1 MKKILQTLLLLLGL
15 CLPFVGVNARAD
27 ETAQHLQVVVQHQF
41 ENQSGSEMITG
52 SDIPLSLY
60 DITADYGQ
68 KDPEKAQVFLESFSQ
83 MSPLEVK
90 EYLAKEQVP
99 KLETVL
105 TDQNGKAH
113 FDIQGNNTAYL
124 IVQDTP
130 VKGQTIVPLA
140 FSLPLLAVDGTLK
153 NMIELYTK
161 PVELT
166 TCPYFYKYGVSGKEQ
181 KPLASAEFVIYK
193 EVEAEKQYLTMDGK
207 TFSTSV
213 DPLGDPKIKK
223 YTSDENGL
231 VLCDTV
237 LDQGKYF
244 FSEVKAPSGYSISAE
259 AKQVAFEVLETGKVS
274 LQGVMLAELVGGM
287 VPSSF
292 TEAPKVLN
300 YAQVTEKEDDPA
312 NGSSES
318 SKGQGGTLGG
328 SNDQTGGDLGSKPS
342 TGKHNGFLA
351 QLGEKKNI
359 VSMLGIVMLIIATF
373 ILLKQRKGSKDNE

>member
-1 MKKILQTLLLLLGL
+1 MKKIFQTLLLLLGL
-15 CLPFVGVNARAD
+15 CLPFMGISVSAD
-27 ETAQHLQVVVQHQF
+27 ETAQRLQVIVQHQF
-41 ENQSGSEMITG
+41 ENQSGSEMISG
-52 SDIPLSLY
+52 SDISLSLY
-60 DITADYGQ
+60 DITTDYEQ
-68 KDPEKAQVFLESFSQ
+68 KDPEKAQAFLESFSQ
-83 MSPLEVK
+83 MSPLEIK

-166 TCPYFYKYGVSGKEQ
+166 TCPYFYKYGVREKVQE
-181 KPLASAEFVIYK
+181 PLAGAEFVVYK
-193 EVEAEKQYLTMDGK
+193 EVETEKQYLTVDGK

-231 VLCDTV
+231 VLCDAV

-244 FSEVKAPSGYSISAE
+244 FSEVKAPSGYKISAE
-259 AKQVAFEVLETGKVS
+259 AKKVAFEVLETGKVS

-300 YAQVTEKEDDPA
+300 YAQVTEKDDEPA
-312 NGSSES
+312 NGASES
-318 SKGQGGTLGG
+318 SNAPSQTLGG
-328 SNDQTGGDLGSKPS
+328 SNDQTGGDLGSRPS
-342 TGKHNGFLA
+342 TGNQNGFLA
-351 QLGEKKNI
+351 QLGEKKNM
-359 VSMLGIVMLIIATF
+359 VSLLGIVMLIIATF